1 MHERE
6 DFIEG
11 SIDSIDST
19 FLARYKR
26 RMTKRER
33 FITKNIMFRYGVFTV
48 RSAMLFCAEFFTR
61 PEDTISNLKLVC
73 RVRPE

>member
-11 SIDSIDST
+11 SIESIDST
-19 FLARYKR
+19 FLARYGRK
-26 RMTKRER
+26 MTKRER
-33 FITKNIMFRYGVFTV
+33 FITKMIMFKYGVFTV
-48 RSAMLFCAEFFTR
+48 RSAMVFCTEFFSR
-61 PEDTISNLKLVC
+61 PKDTILNLRLVC